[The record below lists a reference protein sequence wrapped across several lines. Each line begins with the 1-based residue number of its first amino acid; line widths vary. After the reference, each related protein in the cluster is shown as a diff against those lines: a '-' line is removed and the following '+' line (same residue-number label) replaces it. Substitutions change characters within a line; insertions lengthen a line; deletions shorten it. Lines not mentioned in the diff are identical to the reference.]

1 MNIGGI
7 CEELKRRADT
17 AQIDLKIDKSGEIWY
32 AVLVTRKDSYSN
44 LLVRSFEARSLND
57 LVRRVRFPYRTPD
70 GRAVYV

>member
-17 AQIDLKIDKSGEIWY
+17 AHIDLKIDKSGDTWY

-44 LLVRSFEARSLND
+44 LLVRSFEAGSLD
-57 LVRRVRFPYRTPD
+57 ELVRRVRFPERTPD